1 MIFSLGHGQKLQW
14 AAADG
19 RDAEAAGGAAGFGAS
34 QDPDVVPA
42 ARAVPDLELAAED
55 QDGAGGAAAF
65 DGAAPESEEVFG
77 YLFPDAAEIAAGERG
92 EALNALAKLMEES
105 GEDPAGG
112 DDQGNADIAPVVTYM
127 GQFIDHDI
135 TAGTNTE
142 AVTEALRIGGPTLK
156 PQNRSLV
163 VAGLRNMR
171 KGTLQ
176 LDSLYGD
183 GPIDGPMS
191 ARLQAAM
198 RDPGNPNR
206 MRVGELSR
214 LNGTDAPISRV
225 AGEDNRLDLPRVGA
239 IVGTEQ
245 FPTPDDLPEAL
256 RPESDDDARWDRRAF
271 IGDSRND
278 ENLILAQTHV
288 AFLRLHNSFV
298 DRGQD
303 FEQAR
308 RSTVWHYQWLVIN
321 DYLPAI
327 ADAVTLAN
335 VLADTAPLYRRFLNA
350 RSTKLPA
357 GSLPIPLEFSAAA
370 FRFGHSMVRGEYDY
384 NANFT
389 RGGAGTVP
397 GTFELMFAFTG
408 NGEAPFGPSTEA
420 TLPDNWP
427 IDWARFVDHAGPLN
441 RRARRVDTRL
451 TPPLFAMANESP
463 DVASL
468 FRRLAE
474 RNLRRGHVI
483 NLPSAQELI
492 AKLKQHGW
500 GPSVTLTPDEI
511 ASGPTAAAILDGGF
525 ADETPLW
532 FYVLKEA
539 ELKGLGG
546 RLGPL
551 GTRIIAET
559 LVGLVVSD
567 AQSYWNATGGR
578 WSPDDAA
585 TDGHAAITTMPEL
598 FRAAGVM

>member
-14 AAADG
+14 AAADQG
-19 RDAEAAGGAAGFGAS
+19 AAPAGGAAGFGGSA
-34 QDPDVVPA
+34 DPDVIPVA
-42 ARAVPDLELAAED
+42 AALPDVGNMD
-55 QDGAGGAAAF
+55 VDDGSLGGAASLTEV
-65 DGAAPESEEVFG
+65 GAESPEVFG
-77 YLFPDAAEIAAGERG
+77 YLFPDAVEVAAGDRG
-92 EALNALAKLMEES
+92 AELNALAAAMKAAEGDPS
-105 GEDPAGG
+105 GGSDDG
-112 DDQGNADIAPVVTYM
+112 DADIAPVVTYM

-142 AVTEALRIGGPTLK
+142 AVTEALRIGGATIER
-156 PQNRSLV
+156 QDRSLV

-183 GPIDGPMS
+183 GPIGGPMS
-191 ARLQAAM
+191 ERLQAAM
-198 RDPGNPNR
+198 RDPTDPNR
-206 MRVGELSR
+206 MRLGELSR
-214 LNGTDAPISRV
+214 LNGTGAPTLRV
-225 AGEDNRLDLPRVGA
+225 AGDDNLLDLPRVGA
-239 IVGTEQ
+239 IVGSPQ
-245 FPTPDDLPEAL
+245 FPTADDLPEAL
-256 RPESDDDARWDRRAF
+256 QPKSGDDARWDRRAL

-278 ENLILAQTHV
+278 ENLIVAQTHV

-303 FEQAR
+303 FAEAR
-308 RSTVWHYQWLVIN
+308 RSTVWHYQWLVVN

-327 ADAVTLAN
+327 SHAATLAD
-335 VLADTAPLYRRFLNA
+335 VVEDAAPLYRMFLDA
-350 RSTKLPA
+350 RRSRLPA

-389 RGGAGTVP
+389 KGGAGTIA
-397 GTFELMFAFTG
+397 GSFKLMFDFTG
-408 NGEAPFGPSTEA
+408 NGPKPFGQTSEP

-427 IDWARFVDHAGPLN
+427 IDWSRFVDAAGPPQ
-441 RRARRVDTRL
+441 RRARRIDTKL
-451 TPPLFAMANESP
+451 TPPLFKMENEST
-463 DVASL
+463 DANGL
-468 FRRLAE
+468 FQRLAE

-483 NLPSAQELI
+483 NLPSAQGLI
-492 AKLKQHGW
+492 AKLEEHGLA
-500 GPSVTLTPDEI
+500 PNVTLTSEEV
-511 ASGPTAAAILDGGF
+511 ATGPTAAAILDGGF

-539 ELKGLGG
+539 ELKGEGG

-559 LVGLVVSD
+559 LVGLIVND
-567 AQSYWNATGGR
+567 EDSYWNAPDGWTPDEAASGG
-578 WSPDDAA
+578 A
-585 TDGHAAITTMPEL
+585 AAIRNMPDV